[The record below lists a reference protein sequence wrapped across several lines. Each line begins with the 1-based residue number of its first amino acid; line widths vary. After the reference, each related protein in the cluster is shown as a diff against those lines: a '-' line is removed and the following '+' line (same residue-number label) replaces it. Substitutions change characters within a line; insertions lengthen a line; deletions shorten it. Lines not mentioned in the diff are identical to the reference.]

1 MIPMYFMPFP
11 ALSGPL
17 YAFSGLPWWVI
28 LSPGLKRL
36 QGLFGYLDLIDTACR
51 FRAGAM
57 IEKKPT
63 VASVTH
69 TTIGFLAVVACI
81 SAFCGHSSRNIPKM
95 L

>member
-1 MIPMYFMPFP
+1 M
-11 ALSGPL
+11 G
-17 YAFSGLPWWVI
+17 FSCMDARP
-28 LSPGLKRL
+28 PGLKRL

-51 FRAGAM
+51 FHAGAM

-69 TTIGFLAVVACI
+69 TTIGFSAVLAVCT
-81 SAFCGHSSRNIPKM
+81 AFCGLLCIDIPKM